1 LGRFVERVN
10 EALDAVAA
18 TQRPAAAALDEM
30 GRDCW
35 TEARRRIDRQE
46 RLEDRIRELE
56 AHSERLL
63 ERVGDLTR
71 EAAERSSRDEALK
84 TELYQTTEALLTSR
98 RLVSAHESRFFVRV
112 MNRRPIARVYQPLRW
127 VADVLRREGAIDE
140 DDL

>member
-98 RLVSAHESRFFVRV
+98 RLVSAHECRFVRV
-112 MNRRPIARVYQPLRW
+112 MNRRPIARVYQPVRW